1 MTIIS
6 STPDEVAKAIDEQ
19 VGRGLTI
26 LNGYGYYTRE
36 EKMFYVV
43 ISKHKF
49 HVQNVS
55 LEILTKMLVIHDVR
69 DVYGNGFLDE

>member
-26 LNGYGYYTRE
+26 LNGHGYYTRR
-36 EKMFYVV
+36 KRCALCSDF
-43 ISKHKF
+43 
-49 HVQNVS
+49 
-55 LEILTKMLVIHDVR
+55 
-69 DVYGNGFLDE
+69 